1 MINEAVGTPRS
12 EGMLSSKDRQEG
24 ACVFE
29 YSGHFW
35 QLSINSFNNLSLR
48 AGGKQYV
55 TWGLRMADGQLPKWG
70 REITLSVAFITK
82 HFPHTMPCAESFVH
96 IALPNLIITKILC

>member
-1 MINEAVGTPRS
+1 MINEAVGTPRG

-24 ACVFE
+24 ACVFA

-55 TWGLRMADGQLPKWG
+55 TWGLRMTEGQLPKWG

-82 HFPHTMPCAESFVH
+82 HFPHTMPYAESFVH
-96 IALPNLIITKILC
+96 IALPNLILTKILC